1 MQIKIKIE
9 KTITTELINVYEKHS
24 MQSLIDLKSTTLV
37 LELILVAF
45 TTKMH
50 FAKIKTVFRK
60 FYACTE

>member
-37 LELILVAF
+37 LELILVAYI
-45 TTKMH
+45 TKMH
-50 FAKIKTVFRK
+50 FAKLKTV
-60 FYACTE
+60 